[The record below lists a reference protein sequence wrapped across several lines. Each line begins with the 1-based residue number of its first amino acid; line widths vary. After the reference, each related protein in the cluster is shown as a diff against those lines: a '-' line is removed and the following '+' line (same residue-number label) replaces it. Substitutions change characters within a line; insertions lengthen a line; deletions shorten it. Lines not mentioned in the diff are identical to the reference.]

1 MRELSKKILVP
12 AAVAALLVLGAMG
25 DVSAQGSG
33 PAVAGGGDQADGD
46 RAAMPAADKMTRR
59 EKISWV
65 EEQVGQAYQV
75 RSRVQSLLDQAR
87 KEKDSIKISCLADK
101 LTQLEVNLQGIEE
114 RRSAFDEAL
123 SGNDNANVEQ
133 QFTVLQIYISRIQSL
148 MAEAENCVGEGDVVV
163 GESETIVT
171 IDEDITVED
180 PTNPSDVEQIG
191 IDQPVQ
197 ASAFY

>member
-1 MRELSKKILVP
+1 MIELRKRILVP

-33 PAVAGGGDQADGD
+33 PAVTGGGEQADGD
-46 RAAMPAADKMTRR
+46 RAAMPAADKMTRK

-133 QFTVLQIYISRIQSL
+133 QFTVLQIYISRVQSL

-163 GESETIVT
+163 GESETIVS

-197 ASAFY
+197 ASAYY

>member
-1 MRELSKKILVP
+1 MRQLSKKILVP